1 MKKMALAPLLSLIP
15 ISAFSAE
22 YIVPPEYDN
31 TVNSVKSHNEVLI
44 TNLTA
49 LLSTNT
55 YFIGSKTL
63 NYKCVEVPKINCR
76 GGATPNIKLS
86 LKGVP
91 VLKEPMGSQS
101 LSVYE
106 VDTQSEDD
114 GGASFR
120 VCGGALG
127 VVSWDNSEMTQD
139 ATTKEITYSYT
150 PINHV
155 LDYYFFTNIAGSVSA
170 NGIDGGQQRGD
181 DNSYIVIN
189 ADQVC
194 NL

>member
-1 MKKMALAPLLSLIP
+1 MKKMAFAPLLSFVP
-15 ISAFSAE
+15 ICAFSAE
-22 YIVPPEYDN
+22 YIIPPEYDN
-31 TVNSVKSHNEVLI
+31 TVNSVRSHFEVLI
-44 TNLTA
+44 TNITTLFSA
-49 LLSTNT
+49 NT
-55 YFIGSKTL
+55 YPIGSRTL
-63 NYKCVEVPKINCR
+63 RYRCVNVPKINCR
-76 GGATPNIKLS
+76 GGAMPTIKLS

-91 VLKEPMGSQS
+91 VLKEPVGSQS

-114 GGASFR
+114 GDSFR

-150 PINHV
+150 PVNHV
-155 LDYYFFTNIAGSVSA
+155 LDYYFFTDIAGTVIA

-181 DNSYIVIN
+181 DNSYMVIN

-194 NL
+194 NP